1 MYQFNVVKGLFEKKP
16 WISLGRYFQV
26 LWQLWDRNPRVLL
39 ITFNWQPSK
48 ADRFESGCFDKLRQ
62 TDIFD
67 KQVQQVS
74 SKADEG
80 SAQLGGVKYIIGS
93 LTTRDVQARKQK
105 H

>member
-1 MYQFNVVKGLFEKKP
+1 MAALTNYVK
-16 WISLGRYFQV
+16 
-26 LWQLWDRNPRVLL
+26 
-39 ITFNWQPSK
+39 
-48 ADRFESGCFDKLRQ
+48 

-80 SAQLGGVKYIIGS
+80 SAQLGGVMYIIGS
-93 LTTRDVQARKQK
+93 LTTRDRCTGKEAKTLDQGCTSK